1 MSVAAIGKVSPPR
14 FGPVLA
20 IDYGRKRWGLA
31 LSDDLGLT
39 SRPLATWNRT
49 NRRRDIT
56 RLRELVRRHGV
67 RRVVVGLALHL
78 DGAPSE
84 MSAEAGRFAVQIGR
98 QLGLPVALADE
109 RLTSWQAAQDAHEHR
124 PRRGDAGLDARAAAL
139 ILEEYLHNYVHPERP
154 PKAAGTTGSP
164 NASKVTDAAGSVG
177 N

>member
-1 MSVAAIGKVSPPR
+1 MSVAALEKLSSPR

-31 LSDDLGLT
+31 LSDELGVT
-39 SRPLATWNRT
+39 ARPLATWIRT

-56 RLRELVRRHGV
+56 RLRELVRREGV
-67 RRVVVGLALHL
+67 RRIVVGLPLHL

-84 MSAEAGRFAVQIGR
+84 MSAEATRFAVQVGR

-109 RLTSWQAAQDAHEHR
+109 RLTSWQAAQEHK

-139 ILEEYLHNYVHPERP
+139 ILDEYLLREHPAKPART
-154 PKAAGTTGSP
+154 AVSP
-164 NASKVTDAAGSVG
+164 DASKDTGASRSVG
-177 N
+177 S

>member
-1 MSVAAIGKVSPPR
+1 MSVAALGKLSPPR

-31 LSDDLGLT
+31 LSDELGVI
-39 SRPLATWNRT
+39 SRPLATWIRT
-49 NRRRDIT
+49 NRRRDIA

-67 RRVVVGLALHL
+67 RRIVVGLPLHL

-84 MSAEAGRFAVQIGR
+84 MSAEAARFAVQVGR

-109 RLTSWQAAQDAHEHR
+109 RLTSWQAAQQHK

-139 ILEEYLHNYVHPERP
+139 ILEEYLHHNAHAERP
-154 PKAAGTTGSP
+154 AHATGTTGSSD
-164 NASKVTDAAGSVG
+164 ASKISGASRSVG

>member
-1 MSVAAIGKVSPPR
+1 MPMSVAALGKLSPPR

-31 LSDDLGLT
+31 LSDELGVI
-39 SRPLATWNRT
+39 SRPLATWIRT
-49 NRRRDIT
+49 NRRRDIA

-67 RRVVVGLALHL
+67 RRIVVGLQLHL

-84 MSAEAGRFAVQIGR
+84 MSAEAARFAVQVGR

-109 RLTSWQAAQDAHEHR
+109 RLTSWQAAQQHK

-139 ILEEYLHNYVHPERP
+139 ILEEYLHHNAHAERP
-154 PKAAGTTGSP
+154 AHATGTTGSSD
-164 NASKVTDAAGSVG
+164 ASKISGASRSVG

>member
-1 MSVAAIGKVSPPR
+1 MSAAALGKPSPPH

-31 LSDDLGLT
+31 LSDDLGIT
-39 SRPLATWNRT
+39 ARPLATWIRT

-67 RRVVVGLALHL
+67 RRIVVGLPLHL

-84 MSAEAGRFAVQIGR
+84 MSAEAGRFATQLGR

-109 RLTSWQAAQDAHEHR
+109 RLTSWQAAQERA
-124 PRRGDAGLDARAAAL
+124 PRRGDVGLDARAAAL
-139 ILEEYLHNYVHPERP
+139 ILDEYLLRERP
-154 PKAAGTTGSP
+154 AKPARLTGSSD
-164 NASKVTDAAGSVG
+164 ASNSSDASSSVG
-177 N
+177 S

>member
-1 MSVAAIGKVSPPR
+1 MAMSVATLGKPSPPR

-31 LSDDLGLT
+31 LSDDLGMI
-39 SRPLATWNRT
+39 SRPLATWIRT
-49 NRRRDIT
+49 NRRRDVT

-67 RRVVVGLALHL
+67 RRIVVGLPLHL

-84 MSAEAGRFAVQIGR
+84 MSAEAGRFAVQLGR

-109 RLTSWQAAQDAHEHR
+109 RLTSWQAAQEHK

-139 ILEEYLHNYVHPERP
+139 ILDEYLLRERP
-154 PKAAGTTGSP
+154 VKPARPAGSSD
-164 NASKVTDAAGSVG
+164 ASKGSGASSSVG
-177 N
+177 S

>member
-1 MSVAAIGKVSPPR
+1 MPMSVAALGKLSPPR

-31 LSDDLGLT
+31 LSDELGVI
-39 SRPLATWNRT
+39 SRPLATWIRT
-49 NRRRDIT
+49 NRRRDIA

-67 RRVVVGLALHL
+67 RRIVVGLPLHL

-84 MSAEAGRFAVQIGR
+84 MSAEAARFAVQVGR

-109 RLTSWQAAQDAHEHR
+109 RLTSWQAAQQHK

-139 ILEEYLHNYVHPERP
+139 ILEEYLHHNAHAERP
-154 PKAAGTTGSP
+154 AHATGTTGSSD
-164 NASKVTDAAGSVG
+164 ASKISGASRSVG

>member
-1 MSVAAIGKVSPPR
+1 MSVAALEKLSPPR

-31 LSDDLGLT
+31 LSDELGVI
-39 SRPLATWNRT
+39 SRPLATWIRT

-56 RLRELVRRHGV
+56 RLRELVRREGV
-67 RRVVVGLALHL
+67 RRIVVGLPLHL

-84 MSAEAGRFAVQIGR
+84 MSAEAARFAVQVGR

-109 RLTSWQAAQDAHEHR
+109 RLTSWQAAQEHR

-139 ILEEYLHNYVHPERP
+139 ILEEYLHHNAHAEREAHATGT
-154 PKAAGTTGSP
+154 AASSG
-164 NASKVTDAAGSVG
+164 ASKISGASRSVG

>member
-1 MSVAAIGKVSPPR
+1 MSVATAAGKVSPPR

-31 LSDDLGLT
+31 LSDDLGVT
-39 SRPLATWNRT
+39 SRPIATWNRT
-49 NRRRDIT
+49 NRRRGIT

-67 RRVVVGLALHL
+67 RRIVVGLPLHL

-84 MSAEAGRFAVQIGR
+84 MSAEAGRFAVQLGR

-109 RLTSWQAAQDAHEHR
+109 RLTSWQAAQEHK

-139 ILEEYLHNYVHPERP
+139 ILDEYLHRECPAHAAEVAQPAEP
-154 PKAAGTTGSP
+154 SAAAKAHG
-164 NASKVTDAAGSVG
+164 ASAESGD
-177 N
+177 

>member
-1 MSVAAIGKVSPPR
+1 MAMSVAALEKLSPRR

-31 LSDDLGLT
+31 LSDDLGVI
-39 SRPLATWNRT
+39 SRPLATWIRT

-67 RRVVVGLALHL
+67 RRIVVGLPLHL

-84 MSAEAGRFAVQIGR
+84 MSAEAARFAVQLGR

-109 RLTSWQAAQDAHEHR
+109 RLTSWQAAQEHR

-139 ILEEYLHNYVHPERP
+139 ILEEYLQHNAHAERP
-154 PKAAGTTGSP
+154 ARATGTTGSP
-164 NASKVTDAAGSVG
+164 DASKISGASRSVG
-177 N
+177 S

>member
-1 MSVAAIGKVSPPR
+1 MSVATLGESSPPR

-31 LSDDLGLT
+31 LSDELGVI
-39 SRPLATWNRT
+39 SRPLATWIRT

-56 RLRELVRRHGV
+56 RLRELVRREGV
-67 RRVVVGLALHL
+67 RRIVVGLPLHL

-84 MSAEAGRFAVQIGR
+84 MSAEAARFAVQVGR

-109 RLTSWQAAQDAHEHR
+109 RLTSWQAAQEHR

-139 ILEEYLHNYVHPERP
+139 ILEEYLHHNAHAEREAHATGT
-154 PKAAGTTGSP
+154 AASSG
-164 NASKVTDAAGSVG
+164 ASKISGASRSVG